1 MLAVASGR
9 KSASSSD
16 SFGGGG
22 GFVDVNGTRVSLIN
36 TWVIEKKK
44 KKEKDGK
51 DVPGTVMNKVRDVPV
66 IWEYSLLFDNRV
78 GSAGHGFLGHGR
90 VDTEQ
95 TRS

>member
-1 MLAVASGR
+1 
-9 KSASSSD
+9 
-16 SFGGGG
+16 
-22 GFVDVNGTRVSLIN
+22 
-36 TWVIEKKK
+36 
-44 KKEKDGK
+44 
-51 DVPGTVMNKVRDVPV
+51 MNKVRDVPV

>member
-44 KKEKDGK
+44 KKEK
-51 DVPGTVMNKVRDVPV
+51 GTWNG
-66 IWEYSLLFDNRV
+66 Y
-78 GSAGHGFLGHGR
+78 
-90 VDTEQ
+90 EQ
-95 TRS
+95 S